1 MLLYIS
7 VIGLATY
14 RLLPSLFQISICISN
29 LKFSRSHLFEVAKI
43 SRELKSKENTINVA
57 KTTPEHDFADIFSV
71 KIKILISV
79 LKNLKIFRYLKILTL
94 SYPKGIIICIW
105 TKWKR

>member
-1 MLLYIS
+1 MFFFILEKIFPKAEILLYIS

-43 SRELKSKENTINVA
+43 SRELKSKENNINVV
-57 KTTPEHDFADIFSV
+57 KPLEHDFEDIFS
-71 KIKILISV
+71 IK
-79 LKNLKIFRYLKILTL
+79 
-94 SYPKGIIICIW
+94 
-105 TKWKR
+105 